1 MATPLKSFEDCVK
14 KLNEYCRVQR
24 KNNKKVQEAIRKYK
38 RLLGDNKRQ
47 NDELERKLK
56 ASQREKEKEV
66 QALNKMIRS
75 LKSENKFIRE
85 KNTNIE
91 KYVQDIM
98 SDISLMKL
106 IANKLNSERRA
117 FKEIKL

>member
-1 MATPLKSFEDCVK
+1 LATPLKSFEDCVK